1 MGGIITLTTDFGL
14 TDGYVAAMK
23 GVILGI
29 NPEAKL
35 VDICHNIKPQNI
47 AQAAFVLS
55 TAYPFFPQK
64 TIHLVVVDPGVGT
77 ERRAIILR
85 TPVADFVAPDNGVL
99 SYTIRQFS
107 TNAVANNID
116 VEQIELAPELEAV
129 ALTESRFWRSP
140 LSPTFHGRDIFAP
153 VAALLSL
160 GFPPINFGEA
170 ISSVTML
177 PLPEPYQALD
187 GSLVGHVLHVDNFG
201 NLITDIKSSDLPPT
215 KHPITIQ
222 VASHIISEMSET
234 YAEGR
239 GLLALI
245 GSSGYLEIS
254 LKGGSA
260 HALLNAEVG
269 NEVRIKRLRGDS

>member
-1 MGGIITLTTDFGL
+1 M
-14 TDGYVAAMK
+14 
-23 GVILGI
+23 
-29 NPEAKL
+29 
-35 VDICHNIKPQNI
+35 
-47 AQAAFVLS
+47 
-55 TAYPFFPQK
+55 
-64 TIHLVVVDPGVGT
+64 
-77 ERRAIILR
+77 
-85 TPVADFVAPDNGVL
+85 
-99 SYTIRQFS
+99 
-107 TNAVANNID
+107 
-116 VEQIELAPELEAV
+116 

-170 ISSVTML
+170 ISSVMML
-177 PLPEPYQALD
+177 PLPGPHQALD

-215 KHPITIQ
+215 KQPVTIQ

-234 YAEGR
+234 YAEGK

-245 GSSGYLEIS
+245 GSSGYLEVS

-260 HALLNAEVG
+260 QAFLNAEVG
-269 NEVRIKRLRGDS
+269 SEVRIKRLRGASQ